1 MDIPAEIDAIKRAVA
16 NQGQILGQHEN
27 LLKNIDAVVAQLLAA
42 QTKGQ
47 AAVNLQPSIAAV
59 TPREPHVQPPER
71 YSGES
76 GSSCRGFLSQ
86 CSLLFTLQPSAFTTD
101 VGKVRYVMTLL
112 TGRALAWANALIER
126 DSDLCS
132 DFDQFIEEMKRIF
145 DCPVRGRDAATRL
158 LVLRQG
164 RNSVKDY
171 AIEFQVLAA
180 ESEWPMATLM
190 PVFMNGLSEEIKD
203 ELASRE
209 YHDLDAL
216 VTLATQVDNRISQ
229 RRRERQMMRTPVSN
243 ERHQILPPMVPDY
256 SRIVTKSSASA
267 DSSSSSEEPMQLGH
281 TRLSY
286 KEKTRRKTKG
296 LCLYCGESGHL
307 LGSCPVRPDNQ
318 GNGGAQL

>member
-171 AIEFQVLAA
+171 AIEFQVLAT

-216 VTLATQVDNRISQ
+216 VTLATQVDNRIGQ
-229 RRRERQMMRTPVSN
+229 RRRERQMMQSPGSA
-243 ERHQILPPMVPDY
+243 ERYHIPAPMVPDY
-256 SRIVTKSSASA
+256 SRIVTAFSAPS
-267 DSSSSSEEPMQLGH
+267 DSSSSEEPMQLGR
-281 TRLSY
+281 TKISDQ
-286 KEKTRRKTKG
+286 EKGRRRAEG
-296 LCLYCGESGHL
+296 LCLFCGKSGHL
-307 LGSCPVRPDNQ
+307 WRSCPLRP
-318 GNGGAQL
+318 GKGEAQQ